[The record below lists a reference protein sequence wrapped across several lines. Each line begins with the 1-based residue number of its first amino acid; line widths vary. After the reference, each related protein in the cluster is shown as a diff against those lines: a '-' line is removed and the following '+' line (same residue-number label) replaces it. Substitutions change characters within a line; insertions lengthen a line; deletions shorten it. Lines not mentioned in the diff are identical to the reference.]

1 MEQNHDDVLNN
12 NSFDIYFNGQSSL
25 NVHCDDACN
34 YTNGFSA
41 SDDDALHAL
50 NATSPFNSHV
60 SYTSNDNNAI
70 IEQQNPSVNS
80 VSDIFRFVIP
90 GFHIV
95 VIPMSSP
102 LVNLSNLDIQYQF
115 QQFQQDQQDPTFF
128 SSSVSPSQ
136 LNQEQ
141 SHVSSVNGTSD
152 GINNQSVFIAD
163 NLDNLQQQQIDSLGL
178 NYSFSNFNNL
188 HS

>member
-1 MEQNHDDVLNN
+1 MEQNHDD
-12 NSFDIYFNGQSSL
+12 
-25 NVHCDDACN
+25 
-34 YTNGFSA
+34 
-41 SDDDALHAL
+41 
-50 NATSPFNSHV
+50 
-60 SYTSNDNNAI
+60 
-70 IEQQNPSVNS
+70 NPSVNS

-95 VIPMSSP
+95 VIPMVSSP

-141 SHVSSVNGTSD
+141 
-152 GINNQSVFIAD
+152 NNLQ
-163 NLDNLQQQQIDSLGL
+163 QQQQIDSLGL